1 MCRHVSVIVIALL
14 ATVAPARGQETVR
27 DVVAFLLTNQSV
39 PTADFERDRAAA
51 AAVADT
57 IARALLV
64 NLTSVPI
71 ATSSS
76 GFLYRLNSELGTV
89 ERASPSFGAV
99 FVERA
104 LTPGNGR
111 ASLGISGSTSA
122 FDRLDGLSLRDGT
135 LVTVANKFRDEVT
148 PFDTE
153 SLTLRIRTS
162 RMTLFGSVGIG
173 DRFEVGAA
181 IPFVRLT
188 LEGDRVNVYRGSS
201 VVQARAT
208 ATVSGPADLAVR
220 AKYTLVSGHNGGV
233 AAAAEVRLPTGNE
246 ENLLGAGKV
255 SWRILGVA
263 SADRG
268 VWGMHANV
276 GIVRGGVSDET
287 AFNGAASIAAHPRLT
302 ISGELLGRQVS
313 ELRDLT
319 LMSAPHPT
327 IVGVDTL
334 RLTPGLTGSTL
345 LNAVISTKWNVSGT
359 LVLSGYV
366 AWPLVSRGL
375 TASITPTIGLEYAF

>member
-1 MCRHVSVIVIALL
+1 MCRHVSVIVFALL

-122 FDRLDGLSLRDGT
+122 FDHLDGLSLRDGT

-181 IPFVRLT
+181 IPIVRLT
-188 LEGDRVNVYRGSS
+188 LEGDRVSVYRGSS

-220 AKYTLVSGHNGGV
+220 AKYTLVSGHSGGV
-233 AAAAEVRLPTGNE
+233 AAAAEVRLATGNE

-263 SADRG
+263 STERG

-287 AFNGAASIAAHPRLT
+287 TFNGAASIAVHPRLT

-313 ELRDLT
+313 ELRDLS

-334 RLTPGLTGSTL
+334 RLAPGLTGSTL